1 MNNQRDRD
9 RMAVGRVLRPHGVR
23 GELLVEAYSEF
34 IRSLQ
39 ASSEVFL
46 GESELPSTVESIRP
60 HRKQFLMRLEGCS
73 DREQAE
79 RFRAQDI
86 LIPLADADE
95 LPEGT
100 YFHWQIIGLRVITES
115 GDDLGEITEIIETG
129 ANDVYVVKRDSGQD
143 LLLPAIE
150 EVILDVDQERGR
162 IKVHLLPG
170 MLA

>member
-1 MNNQRDRD
+1 
-9 RMAVGRVLRPHGVR
+9 
-23 GELLVEAYSEF
+23 
-34 IRSLQ
+34 
-39 ASSEVFL
+39 
-46 GESELPSTVESIRP
+46 
-60 HRKQFLMRLEGCS
+60 MRLEGCS